1 MLLRKAIE
9 LKPKDPYL
17 HVGLAMAF
25 AQAGQL
31 DKALPAF
38 KRAIYLKPPN
48 VHQIH
53 YNLAY
58 TYQNMGRYRDAM
70 REFNKVRTQLAA
82 VDCANAATKCACGCV
97 HRPVAKLLV
106 APWRVPRACHWTAS
120 THS

>member
-70 REFNKVRTQLAA
+70 REFNRVRTPGAQFEA
-82 VDCANAATKCACGCV
+82 VQPLDSACRWSSLSRSSALRGSRR
-97 HRPVAKLLV
+97 HG
-106 APWRVPRACHWTAS
+106 
-120 THS
+120 